1 MSIILAS
8 ASYIRATL
16 LRNAGLN
23 IKIHP
28 ASIDEEAIAQER
40 KKKGVPPEEI
50 ALWLARAKAEKVSML
65 FKNEHIIGADQVLVQ
80 DKEFFEKPKNHTEAI
95 RQLGRLSARQHEL
108 FTSAAIFKEGKELW
122 SITTTAMM
130 SMHELQQEEIV
141 AYLKRNPTVIHNLGS
156 YNFEGEGL
164 RLFKKVVG
172 DYFSI
177 LGIPLLEAMNFFRR
191 EGLLVT

>member
-23 IKIHP
+23 IKSHP
-28 ASIDEEAIAQER
+28 ASIDEEAIAHER
-40 KKKGVPPEEI
+40 KKMGTPPEEI
-50 ALWLARAKAEKVSML
+50 ALWLARAKAEKVSRL
-65 FKNEHIIGADQVLVQ
+65 FKNQHVIGVDQVLVQ
-80 DKEFFEKPKNHTEAI
+80 GKEFLEKPKNHAEALI
-95 RQLGRLSARQHEL
+95 QLGKLSAKQHTL
-108 FTSAAIFKEGKELW
+108 FTSAVIFKDGNELW
-122 SITTTAMM
+122 SVTTTAMM

-141 AYLKRNPTVIHNLGS
+141 EYLKRNPTVIHNLGS
-156 YNFEGEGL
+156 YNFEGEGI

-177 LGIPLLEAMNFFRR
+177 LGIPVLEIINFFRR
-191 EGLLVT
+191 EGQLFI